1 MAKYISKLKKKGE
14 STWYDIFAAR
24 AESDKNG
31 NVIASTYYTKV
42 EAQQTV
48 KLTGDQSISGKKKF
62 TGTIVLSANFRGQVG
77 GQETGDLFFSSTAG
91 GAIMTSADM
100 AGYVGV
106 DSNQTI
112 TGAKTFSDVITA
124 KTNSA
129 TAEGLTVDYTT
140 KVGDTTTS
148 TNAHSAMTLT
158 PQALIK
164 ETLTASYTYS
174 WPNKTG
180 TVALTSDIP
189 SLSGYLLSTT
199 AESTYAKKT
208 DLNSYLT
215 TSSASSTY
223 ATKSQLNS
231 YLTTSNASSTYL
243 TKTDASNTY
252 LTKTGASGTYLSQT
266 DAQSTYLTQSSA
278 STTYAKLRAENTF
291 TKQQTIKVDG
301 GMTANM
307 SAGDGMLSLQ
317 NTYNNTTTTLEVQ
330 PSWPPKMTGT
340 RKTTS
345 TTLQYYDYTFPSKTG
360 TLATTADIPDTSKFV
375 TLSGTQTLTGNK
387 TFGGL
392 INTFTGNA
400 VMKNGV
406 GFISTSYK
414 ITNFYKTTYST
425 SAYGSPGS
433 AAAFNVTIPSD
444 IYSQGSGTWYIFTKV
459 GGGSGLEKVIVG
471 GTSNANQ
478 TAQIWF
484 SIQDGFGSSTSTLT
498 FIIFCLKIY

>member
-148 TNAHSAMTLT
+148 TNAHSAMNLT

-180 TVALTSDIP
+180 IVALTSDIP

-278 STTYAKLRAENTF
+278 STTYAKLRAENIF

-345 TTLQYYDYTFPSKTG
+345 TALQYYDYTFPSKTG
-360 TLATTADIPDTSKFV
+360 TLATTADIPSVPSLTNYMKINSFYGETSSNFGGTIHLTDGNNRRLFIETDTINPTATGSNIWNNFTV
-375 TLSGTQTLTGNK
+375 TLDHSAPSNRYSVVVNQSFSSYGTAVCKTSNRTTSNFTIFAYNVENNNPSGSWDRQYQ
-387 TFGGL
+387 
-392 INTFTGNA
+392 
-400 VMKNGV
+400 
-406 GFISTSYK
+406 FILVD
-414 ITNFYKTTYST
+414 ITN
-425 SAYGSPGS
+425 
-433 AAAFNVTIPSD
+433 
-444 IYSQGSGTWYIFTKV
+444 
-459 GGGSGLEKVIVG
+459 
-471 GTSNANQ
+471 
-478 TAQIWF
+478 
-484 SIQDGFGSSTSTLT
+484 
-498 FIIFCLKIY
+498 